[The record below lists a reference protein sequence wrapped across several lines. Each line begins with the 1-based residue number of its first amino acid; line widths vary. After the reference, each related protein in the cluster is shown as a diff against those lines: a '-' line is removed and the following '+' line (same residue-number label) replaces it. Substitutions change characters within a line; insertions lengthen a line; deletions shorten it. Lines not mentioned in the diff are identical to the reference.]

1 MSQKLSTLLALNF
14 QKEVMYLFT
23 YRPPNF
29 DKKSFFE
36 QISSS
41 LSFIVNHYEN
51 IVTRYLNINL
61 LDPISDTYFFDLR
74 DTFALTNLVQ
84 GKICFKNKNGTLLD
98 VILINRSNCFQNT
111 LP

>member
-1 MSQKLSTLLALNF
+1 
-14 QKEVMYLFT
+14 MYLFT

-74 DTFALTNLVQ
+74 DTFALTNLVK

-98 VILINRSNCFQNT
+98 VILTNRSNCFQNT